1 VSCLGIDVG
10 SSYLKIWH
18 EDESGRVVSAQCVR
32 HRGSPRKALIAEL
45 ERLEIPPGFVC
56 CSGTLQG
63 GDFGRWS
70 ADGLLAEVKHLA
82 QQYPRSRLLIMG
94 AEKIELVHFD
104 RHGHIRA
111 YSSNPACA
119 AGTGSFLDEQIARL
133 GIDFESIRHVPLDE
147 QAPMV
152 ATRCAVFAKTD
163 LIHLQQEGH
172 SHHAL
177 YNGLCRGLVMSGL
190 KSVFGGG
197 IPKGGDILLTGGLL
211 ANPHIRHY
219 LLSELPEALV
229 VDEPIFSRARGLC
242 MQARLNDFRM
252 DGFLDRLREP
262 ASLSPGS
269 DLPGRLTLV
278 KSSFP
283 ATQIRRSLDHEGNE
297 LWHDIAPNERFTAFL
312 GVDVGS
318 TSTKAVLADAA
329 TGAIRLDVYTKT
341 AGDPVGATRSIF
353 RSIEAVQ
360 ASLGAAVQIAGC
372 GSTGS
377 GRKLVGTIIG
387 ADLIV
392 NEISAHAKGAKTV
405 DASVETIFE
414 IGGQDSKF
422 IRLEGGRIVDVNM
435 NYVCAAGTGS
445 FIEEQANTLG
455 MSLDEIS
462 DAVMEVTPLPNSDR
476 CTVFM
481 NQEITRQLSSG
492 YSRDRIMAGVL
503 LAVIKNYL
511 NRVVGNRTYSAER
524 IVFQGATARNRGLVA
539 ALEQITGA
547 RVMVS
552 PFCHVMGAY
561 GASLLAGEKAAG
573 ASTFKGFSIPEV
585 SLRETTCRGCENV
598 CRITVLTAGSRKVSW
613 GHLCGRE
620 PGSPEKRRQKNQAMG
635 LRQLLLKHHA
645 PGPQGE
651 KNVFRVPALPLY
663 EELTPLFTEIGRQL
677 GIPIQIFSPGGEEIA
692 RELSRLGSGD
702 FCYPIKVSMACMNL
716 LLRTYPRDRVLLPH
730 LIQEAKDPAIG
741 PRSVYCPFITSLPSF
756 YRSVQNKKRVLTPV
770 LDLSLSPEEITREL
784 LGFFRQAGLAGTP
797 FSRAQKAVADGIGRL
812 QDYRRS
818 FREHGRRA
826 FKDIPESRPVI
837 VIFGR
842 SYNLYHKLLNL
853 GIPEL
858 VESLGYTVIPM
869 DIVPDE
875 TSNAELMERFPDMYW
890 YQGQRILR
898 AAMTVRRSPNLFPLM
913 LSNFSCGPDSFI
925 LGYFEEVSRDKPYLI
940 LELDEHGSATG
951 YQTRIEA
958 FCDMIEQYRS
968 AGQTPE
974 KPRAARVHHA
984 LKAFEKPS
992 ARIWIPQIHPYT
1004 PQLWASVLQ
1013 RHGYDAVP
1021 TGEETARECAL
1032 GKSLCRGSECL
1043 PAALTIGKFLSCL
1056 SDSPTDHA
1064 PDKNVLLMPRAEGP
1078 CRFGQYATLQSRILE
1093 RTGPEGACIL
1103 SPTSENGYQFLKP
1116 AAERDAWRALCL
1128 GDMLLKL
1135 RCRAVPYHPQP
1146 HTVTEL
1152 ISQAAGEIGLKISQ
1166 GKDWKHIVRS
1176 LVLELSYSMDHNLP
1190 ARPLVGIVGEIFV
1203 RLNTFSNQHVI
1214 DAVENAGGEAWVS
1227 PMSEWIHYV
1236 QEMLS
1241 RKQRGLKGWMLSFKR
1256 GYIHHLEEEINSL
1269 FSPLLDDRAEP
1280 PVRNVLER
1288 GERFVPMEFEG
1299 EAILTIGRAKLFAEQ
1314 GADLVVNCSPFS
1326 CMPGRI
1332 TSHLFQ
1338 MHPGYVGVPVVNLF
1352 YDGIGD
1358 VSSQVGIYLRSI
1370 TRPGSLAERREFSF
1384 SRRKAGNRSAG
1395 IHPAGA
1401 SSPDDRLPA
1410 EPEGT

>member
-1 VSCLGIDVG
+1 
-10 SSYLKIWH
+10 
-18 EDESGRVVSAQCVR
+18 
-32 HRGSPRKALIAEL
+32 
-45 ERLEIPPGFVC
+45 
-56 CSGTLQG
+56 
-63 GDFGRWS
+63 
-70 ADGLLAEVKHLA
+70 
-82 QQYPRSRLLIMG
+82 
-94 AEKIELVHFD
+94 
-104 RHGHIRA
+104 
-111 YSSNPACA
+111 
-119 AGTGSFLDEQIARL
+119 
-133 GIDFESIRHVPLDE
+133 
-147 QAPMV
+147 
-152 ATRCAVFAKTD
+152 
-163 LIHLQQEGH
+163 
-172 SHHAL
+172 
-177 YNGLCRGLVMSGL
+177 
-190 KSVFGGG
+190 
-197 IPKGGDILLTGGLL
+197 
-211 ANPHIRHY
+211 
-219 LLSELPEALV
+219 
-229 VDEPIFSRARGLC
+229 
-242 MQARLNDFRM
+242 
-252 DGFLDRLREP
+252 
-262 ASLSPGS
+262 
-269 DLPGRLTLV
+269 
-278 KSSFP
+278 
-283 ATQIRRSLDHEGNE
+283 
-297 LWHDIAPNERFTAFL
+297 
-312 GVDVGS
+312 
-318 TSTKAVLADAA
+318 
-329 TGAIRLDVYTKT
+329 DVYTRT

-353 RSIEAVQ
+353 RSIEALIT
-360 ASLGAAVQIAGC
+360 SLGSSVQIAGC

-392 NEISAHAKGAKTV
+392 NEISAHAMGAKTV
-405 DASVETIFE
+405 DADVETIFE

-445 FIEEQANTLG
+445 FIEEQAGTLG

-462 DAVMEVTPLPNSDR
+462 EAVMGAAPLPNSDR

-481 NQEITRQLSSG
+481 NQEITRQLSCG
-492 YSRDRIMAGVL
+492 YPRDRIMAGVL
-503 LAVIKNYL
+503 MAVIKNYL
-511 NRVVGNRTYSAER
+511 NRVVGNRTYSSER
-524 IVFQGATARNRGLVA
+524 IVFQGATARNKGLVA

-547 RVMVS
+547 RIMVS

-573 ASTFKGFSIPEV
+573 VSAFKGFSIPQV
-585 SLRETTCRGCENV
+585 SLSEVQCRRCENT
-598 CRITVLTAGSRKVSW
+598 CRITVLKTGSQKVSW

-620 PGSPEKRRQKNQAMG
+620 PDSSEKRREKNQAMG

-677 GIPIQIFSPGGEEIA
+677 GIPIQVFSPGREKIA

-702 FCYPIKVSMACMNL
+702 FCYPIKASMACMNL
-716 LLRTYPRDRVLLPH
+716 LLRTYPHDRVLLPH
-730 LIQEAKDPAIG
+730 LIQEAKDPAIR

-756 YRSVQNKKRVLTPV
+756 YRSVQDRKRVLAPV
-770 LDLSLSPEEITREL
+770 LDLSRSPEEITREL
-784 LGFFRQAGLAGTP
+784 LGFFRQAGLSGMP
-797 FSRAQKAVADGIGRL
+797 FSRAQKAVADGIKRL
-812 QDYRRS
+812 QYYRS
-818 FREHGRRA
+818 SLKEHGRRI
-826 FKDIPESRPVI
+826 FQDIPESKPVI

-842 SYNLYHKLLNL
+842 PYNLYHKLLNL

-858 VESLGYTVIPM
+858 VESLGYTVVSM

-875 TSNAELMERFPDMYW
+875 ASNAELVKLFPDMYW

-898 AAMTVRRSPNLFPLM
+898 AAMAVRRKPNLFPLM

-925 LGYFEEVSRDKPYLI
+925 LGYFEEISRGKPYLI

-968 AGQTPE
+968 AGQAPE
-974 KPRAARVHHA
+974 KPRSPRVHHA
-984 LKAFEKPS
+984 LKAFEKRA

-1004 PQLWASVLQ
+1004 PQLWAAVLQ
-1013 RHGYDAVP
+1013 RYGYDAVP
-1021 TGEETARECAL
+1021 TGEENAQECAL

-1056 SDSPTDHA
+1056 SDSHNGGSPGR
-1064 PDKNVLLMPRAEGP
+1064 NVLLMPRAEGP
-1078 CRFGQYATLQSRILE
+1078 CRFGQYATLQSRIIE
-1093 RTGPEGACIL
+1093 RMAPGDACVL

-1135 RCRAVPYHPQP
+1135 RCRVLPYHSQP
-1146 HTVTEL
+1146 ETVIGL
-1152 ISQAAGEIGLKISQ
+1152 ISQAIDEIGLKISQ

-1214 DAVENAGGEAWVS
+1214 EAIEDAGGEAWVS

-1236 QEMLS
+1236 QHMLS
-1241 RKQRGLKGWMLSFKR
+1241 RKKSGFKGWMFSFKR
-1256 GYIHHLEEEINSL
+1256 GYIHHLEEEVNSL

-1280 PVRNVLER
+1280 PVRKVLDR
-1288 GERFVPMEFEG
+1288 GERFVPAEFEG

-1338 MHPGYVGVPVVNLF
+1338 MHPGYIGVPVVNLF

-1370 TRPGSLAERREFSF
+1370 ARTQGARHRASFSF
-1384 SRRKAGNRSAG
+1384 VRRRKGPTAAK
-1395 IHPAGA
+1395 PADR
-1401 SSPDDRLPA
+1401 SSPKAVLPD
-1410 EPEGT
+1410 ELGLT